1 MCVWWTQKMLGMN
14 SGRQAPKIKLLNL
27 LLLSK
32 LLGLPGHYN
41 SGNRPLV
48 CGECVNVDS
57 SCTWCILQNLGP
69 RHCQWGMVC
78 SRTYRTFFIRHL
90 AFDNF
95 LASWHIF
102 CSILRHLETSF
113 PDPLRKR
120 QRFYSLS
127 DLLSTKSTRRQAS
140 LPLLLEGLGQS
151 LLRDRTPSVQAG
163 NLSDENSRGDVMGTL
178 CQDGSGA
185 AVQW

>member
-1 MCVWWTQKMLGMN
+1 MLTVPAHGVFFKTWAQDIVSEGWCVHVHTG
-14 SGRQAPKIKLLNL
+14 
-27 LLLSK
+27 LS
-32 LLGLPGHYN
+32 
-41 SGNRPLV
+41 SFA
-48 CGECVNVDS
+48 S
-57 SCTWCILQNLGP
+57 
-69 RHCQWGMVC
+69 
-78 SRTYRTFFIRHL
+78 HL